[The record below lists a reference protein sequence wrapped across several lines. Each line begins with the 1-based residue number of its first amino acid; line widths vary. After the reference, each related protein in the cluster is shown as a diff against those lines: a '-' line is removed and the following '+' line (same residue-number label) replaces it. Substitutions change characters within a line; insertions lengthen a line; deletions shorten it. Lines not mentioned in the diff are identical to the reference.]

1 MKPAAFGS
9 ARVGF
14 QQISLVI
21 SRQSLAGNHKGLC
34 LTGERGRLSNAS
46 RRGFGGFQMRLL
58 IAVCCVV
65 AWGGV
70 ACAEGK
76 HANTQGV
83 GNASCAEYG
92 KEYQRNPVETDFGY
106 LSWAQGFISGINA
119 MEDAYFDL
127 RDKPLEEMLRFLH
140 KYCNDHPLAIFGDG
154 VIKFMESLPRV
165 KRKDDA
171 PALR

>member
-1 MKPAAFGS
+1 
-9 ARVGF
+9 
-14 QQISLVI
+14 
-21 SRQSLAGNHKGLC
+21 
-34 LTGERGRLSNAS
+34 
-46 RRGFGGFQMRLL
+46 MRLL

-76 HANTQGV
+76 HFITMGL
-83 GNASCAEYG
+83 GNASCAQYG
-92 KEYQRNPVETDFGY
+92 KEYQRNPGETDFGY
-106 LSWAQGFISGINA
+106 LSWALGFISGINA
-119 MEDAYFDL
+119 GEDASFDL
-127 RDKPLEEMLRFLH
+127 RAKPPEEMVRFLH

-154 VIKFMESLPRV
+154 AIEFMESLPRI